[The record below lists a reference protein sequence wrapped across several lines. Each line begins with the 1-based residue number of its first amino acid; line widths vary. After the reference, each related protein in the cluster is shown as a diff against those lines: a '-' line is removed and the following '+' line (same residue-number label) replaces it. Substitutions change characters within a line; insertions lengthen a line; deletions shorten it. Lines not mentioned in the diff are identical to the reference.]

1 MKAKLT
7 LEYDSKYPKGYVVEI
22 DKIEPAGGYGSRIRV
37 RVLNMGKKPLWLD
50 WGWVNKKAMDGRFV
64 IWSEE

>member
-7 LEYDSKYPKGYVVEI
+7 GSYDSKYPAEYEVEI
-22 DKIEPAGGYGSRIRV
+22 DKIEPAEGYGSRIRV

-50 WGWVNKKAMDGRFV
+50 WGWVNKKAMGGRFV
-64 IWSEE
+64 IWEKE

>member
-7 LEYDSKYPKGYVVEI
+7 FEYDSKYPKGYEVEI
-22 DKIEPAGGYGSRIRV
+22 DKIEPDDGFGSKVKV

-50 WGWVNKKAMDGRFV
+50 WGWVNKKV
-64 IWSEE
+64 LEKEYVWQ